1 MARMKRLYAPYVQ
14 VGKRWYRATWTAKVE
29 TSEGIKEEEREYVA
43 LFKENAIRRY
53 QNWLLAPL
61 LGNVPYEKR
70 ELRPIPLNS
79 KEYDNYNF

>member
-1 MARMKRLYAPYVQ
+1 MARMKRLYAPYVKD
-14 VGKRWYRATWTAKVE
+14 GKRWKRATWTAKE
-29 TSEGIKEEEREYVA
+29 NTSEGIKEVKHEYVA

-61 LGNVPYEKR
+61 MGEIEYEHR

-79 KEYDNYNF
+79 TEYDDYKF